1 VVLSEIGGFFLLI
14 GSVGVIY
21 PRIIKRIKM
30 WKKTEAE
37 YYHEKF
43 NNATPAQEKR
53 KATRYV
59 IFGCFAIVGAIM
71 IIIGTMYGY

>member
-1 VVLSEIGGFFLLI
+1 MVLSEIGGFFTLMGI
-14 GSVGVIY
+14 VGLGY

-53 KATRYV
+53 KATRDV